1 MFATDTLQNAPQMLH
16 LVEKNAIRERQ
27 LFHRLVL
34 DALRLLL
41 IQVLSDVLGVDNRAD
56 SVQFV
61 HLRGNRA
68 GENGGG
74 VSASTDR

>member
-1 MFATDTLQNAPQMLH
+1 MLH

-61 HLRGNRA
+61 HLRGNKA
-68 GENGGG
+68 GENGGC
-74 VSASTDR
+74 VRSSTDGWRG